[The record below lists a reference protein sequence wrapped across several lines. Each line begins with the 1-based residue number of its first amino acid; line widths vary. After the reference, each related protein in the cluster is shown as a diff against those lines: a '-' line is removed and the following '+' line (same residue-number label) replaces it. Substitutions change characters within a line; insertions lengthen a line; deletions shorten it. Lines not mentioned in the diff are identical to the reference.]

1 MSKFLK
7 FIVHTVVICVIIV
20 ALGLTIPPFFGVR
33 TVVVDDP
40 NTKTNLPMG
49 SVTYAIPVA
58 APEVYQDDPI
68 LVEEDGNTY
77 RYNIK
82 SINLDNGSGVV
93 VDQSVTD
100 SKDITV
106 AINKG
111 YVQKVVITIGYLGYL
126 QVATKSMEGLI
137 ILGLVL
143 LFLIILYVI
152 AELWK
157 KDSSDDYEEDPT
169 EYGGEYA
176 DDFASDETSYAEDEP
191 KSKRQLKKEAKE
203 LKRQQKEEARE
214 AEGRPAKKRKAEKR
228 KVHTGGFVDDIDED
242 DDDDY
247 LPEERSAVMQPAE
260 SEAHQYLKKEVA
272 AATSIDT
279 ILPEA
284 REEVQLNLPEEP
296 EIEPEPEP
304 YFSEQEEEPEIA
316 EIRRRAIPGWNSQQL
331 AREAEQAGQ
340 KPDVMR
346 DDITDVT
353 LFDYSDILDED

>member
-82 SINLDNGSGVV
+82 SINLENGTGVV

-157 KDSSDDYEEDPT
+157 KDSGDDEEYEEEPAAYD
-169 EYGGEYA
+169 GGYA
-176 DDFASDETSYAEDEP
+176 DESASYEEEEP
-191 KSKRQLKKEAKE
+191 EQKSKRQLKKEAKA
-203 LKRQQKEEARE
+203 LKKQQKEEARE
-214 AEGRPAKKRKAEKR
+214 ASGRSRRKGEKR

-242 DDDDY
+242 DDEDY
-247 LPEERSAVMQPAE
+247 VPEESRQVMQPAE
-260 SEAHQYLKKEVA
+260 TEAHQYLKKEVA

-279 ILPEA
+279 TLPEA
-284 REEVQLNLPEEP
+284 KEEVQLNFPDEP
-296 EIEPEPEP
+296 EAEPDPEPF
-304 YFSEQEEEPEIA
+304 FSDQEEEPEIA

-331 AREAEQAGQ
+331 AREAEKAGQ

-353 LFDYSDILDED
+353 LFDYSDILDEN